1 MKVIALSRWMVIA
14 SFGVALSSG
23 SVNYS
28 SVSRIAVAIVFLGI
42 MAFFHE
48 LGHFLAGKR
57 FGVFVHE
64 FGLGFGPSLISFRVG
79 ETRYSLKL
87 FPLGGFVR
95 FAGEP
100 GGGGVGDDA
109 AVPVERRFYSQP
121 ALGKAVIVAA
131 GPVMNLIL
139 AALLFFLVFS
149 VTGLD
154 RTTPFIGEVTPGR
167 PAAQAG
173 MLPGDRVV
181 EVEGHTVSKWEDMVT
196 VVRRRPGLPTRFV
209 VERDGRQLEM
219 VITPENVNGTG
230 VIGVRSRVEKAR
242 LHPVEGVVGAFKE
255 TVYVVTFWVQGLI
268 ETIAGKVRPEITGPV
283 GISQILG
290 EAASAGITP
299 FLYLL
304 GAISANLGLIN
315 LLPIPALD
323 GSRLLFAV
331 VEGVRGKPVDPEKEN
346 FIHFI
351 GFAILMALFVIITY
365 RDIMRLIM

>member
-1 MKVIALSRWMVIA
+1 MWVVIPLLGAALS
-14 SFGVALSSG
+14 FGAVNDSSVFRVAL
-23 SVNYS
+23 
-28 SVSRIAVAIVFLGI
+28 AIVFLGV

-64 FGLGFGPSLISFRVG
+64 FGLGFGPSLVSFKLG

-95 FAGEP
+95 FAGEA
-100 GGGGVGDDA
+100 GGGLSREDS

-121 ALGKAVIVAA
+121 ALRKSVIVAA
-131 GPVMNLIL
+131 GPVMNLLL
-139 AALLFFLVFS
+139 AAFLFFLVFS

-154 RTTPFIGEVTPGR
+154 RTTPFIGEVIPGK
-167 PAAQAG
+167 PAAQGG
-173 MLPGDRVV
+173 MLPGDRIVA
-181 EVEGHTVSKWEDMVT
+181 VEGQPVQKWEDMVA

-209 VERDGRQLEM
+209 VERNGRQLEL
-219 VITPENVNGTG
+219 VITPESVNGVG
-230 VIGVRSRVEKAR
+230 LIGVQSRLERSRM
-242 LHPVEGVVGAFKE
+242 HPVEGIVSAFKE
-255 TVYVVTFWVQGLI
+255 TVYVVTFWVKGLV

-290 EAASAGITP
+290 EAASAGIAP

-323 GSRLLFAV
+323 GSRLLFAAI
-331 VEGVRGKPVDPEKEN
+331 EGVRGKPVDPEKEN

>member
-1 MKVIALSRWMVIA
+1 MVLLSMWCVTFA
-14 SFGVALSSG
+14 VAMSLVAPGDSPAF
-23 SVNYS
+23 
-28 SVSRIAVAIVFLGI
+28 RIAVAIVFLGI

-64 FGLGFGPSLISFRVG
+64 FGLGFGPSLVSFRVG

-100 GGGGVGDDA
+100 GSGAAGDDV

-131 GPVMNLIL
+131 GPIMNLIL

-154 RTTPFIGEVTPGR
+154 RTTPFIGEVTPGK

-181 EVEGHTVSKWEDMVT
+181 EVEGYPVRKWEDMVT

-219 VITPENVNGTG
+219 VITPENVNGVG
-230 VIGVRSRVEKAR
+230 MIGVQSRLERLR
-242 LHPVEGVVGAFKE
+242 LHPVEGMVSAFKE
-255 TVYVVTFWVQGLI
+255 TVYVVTFWVKGLI

-283 GISQILG
+283 GIGQILG

-323 GSRLLFAV
+323 GSRLLFAA
-331 VEGVRGKPVDPEKEN
+331 VEGIRGKPVDPEKEN

-351 GFAILMALFVIITY
+351 GFAILMALFVVITY